1 MTIQVMSNGIQNVLN
16 DQLIAEGLVQKS
28 QIDSGEKVSFNLI
41 DLEKRTKI
49 TNVLKKLSSEG
60 KQRLFLNKDLVQDAM
75 MTKNILNTLDKSSD
89 RIRGYIQTISADPFG
104 FSLLCEA
111 QVSFSN
117 KI

>member
-49 TNVLKKLSSEG
+49 TNVLKK
-60 KQRLFLNKDLVQDAM
+60 
-75 MTKNILNTLDKSSD
+75 
-89 RIRGYIQTISADPFG
+89 
-104 FSLLCEA
+104 
-111 QVSFSN
+111 
-117 KI
+117 